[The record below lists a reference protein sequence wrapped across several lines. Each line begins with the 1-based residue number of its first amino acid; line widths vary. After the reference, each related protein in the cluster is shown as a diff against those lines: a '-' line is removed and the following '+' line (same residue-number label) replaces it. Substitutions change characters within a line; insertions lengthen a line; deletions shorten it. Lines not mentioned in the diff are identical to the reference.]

1 MRGWA
6 MRDSV
11 STSVRWEM
19 KWEEARQCSAKHGVT
34 ARSLSAAWTA
44 AARGKSWSLQ
54 RGPQYLRSLK
64 LRAGKG
70 RREKKRVG
78 CHASGRDAQ
87 SSAGRGR
94 GICGDGGV

>member
-1 MRGWA
+1 
-6 MRDSV
+6 
-11 STSVRWEM
+11 M
-19 KWEEARQCSAKHGVT
+19 KWQSRDNAHKSRRHSAFGSQLARQE
-34 ARSLSAAWTA
+34 
-44 AARGKSWSLQ
+44 RGAN
-54 RGPQYLRSLK
+54 RGRFSVDHKYLRSLK